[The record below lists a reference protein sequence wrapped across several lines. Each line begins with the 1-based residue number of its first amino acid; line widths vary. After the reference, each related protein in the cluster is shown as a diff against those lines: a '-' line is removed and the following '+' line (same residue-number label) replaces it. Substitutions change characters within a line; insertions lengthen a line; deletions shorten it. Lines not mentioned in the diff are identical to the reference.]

1 MVTTTKK
8 RDHHSHRTGPAR
20 KSVMVAAVTHAKL
33 QDLALGVG
41 VNMTMSLAVDVL
53 VAVTTQDKFRVAL
66 REFVDQLTGIGGGLE
81 SPESMVKARRPA
93 LDTLATTRTRVRR
106 PAPRRGQA
114 PSSLPGSHQDEH
126 RT

>member
-66 REFVDQLTGIGGGLE
+66 REFVDQLTGIGEVSKSGVNGQGAA
-81 SPESMVKARRPA
+81 ARPGHA
-93 LDTLATTRTRVRR
+93 GDHPNAGQ
-106 PAPRRGQA
+106 APRSAQSQA